1 MKKLV
6 LLIVL
11 LVNCLS
17 YAQESYKYAI
27 IPKKFNF
34 FKEENK
40 YDLNVIT
47 KSFFENQ
54 GFEVYFNS
62 DILPDE
68 LSENRCAS
76 IYVDA
81 FEESSLFLTK
91 VYFEVK
97 DCSNNI
103 LIKSEL
109 GTSREKDYK
118 KAFNEAF
125 GKALNSIKSKLD
137 FKKSD
142 SHKDLI
148 LKSGKEVVSKS
159 KELSYRLF
167 AIPTSTG
174 YKLVNE
180 KPETVFLLY
189 KTSDNFVFLAIKGEI
204 KGVFIKK
211 NDQWLFEHYEGENL
225 ISEVVDVKF

>member
-17 YAQESYKYAI
+17 FAQESYKYAI

-125 GKALNSIKSKLD
+125 GKALNSIKNKLY
-137 FKKSD
+137 FKRSD
-142 SHKDLI
+142 SNKDMV
-148 LKSGKEVVSKS
+148 LKSEKEVVFKS
-159 KELSYRLF
+159 KELQYSLF

>member
-17 YAQESYKYAI
+17 FAQESYKYAI

-97 DCSNNI
+97 DCSNNV

-142 SHKDLI
+142 SNKDLI

-159 KELSYRLF
+159 KELPYRLF
-167 AIPTSTG
+167 AITTSTG

>member
-17 YAQESYKYAI
+17 FAQESYKYAI

-62 DILPDE
+62 DALPDE

-142 SHKDLI
+142 SNKDMV
-148 LKSGKEVVSKS
+148 LKSEKEVVFKS
-159 KELSYRLF
+159 KELQYSLF

>member
-17 YAQESYKYAI
+17 FAQESYKYAI

-125 GKALNSIKSKLD
+125 GKALNSIKNKLD
-137 FKKSD
+137 FKRSD
-142 SHKDLI
+142 SNKDMV
-148 LKSGKEVVSKS
+148 LKSGKEVVFKS
-159 KELSYRLF
+159 KELQYSLF

-204 KGVFIKK
+204 RGVFIKK

>member
-17 YAQESYKYAI
+17 FAQESYKYAI

-97 DCSNNI
+97 DCSNNV

-142 SHKDLI
+142 SNKDLI

-159 KELSYRLF
+159 KELPYRLF